1 MGKNL
6 FDFGDQVFENK
17 NNKVNDFNNKNNFET
32 EKDNNINF
40 NQNSTSQEN
49 IKDQA
54 KKMYDKYS
62 TYSQQDLISEFINTS
77 KQKLLDGSLSKEKIN
92 QTASLL
98 TPYLNTQQKEMLKEL
113 MDKIDV

>member
-6 FDFGDQVFENK
+6 FDFGDQIFEKENIIDNK
-17 NNKVNDFNNKNNFET
+17 GSSFES
-32 EKDNNINF
+32 K
-40 NQNSTSQEN
+40 EN
-49 IKDQA
+49 IKSSQKNFESSSIQDEA
-54 KKMYDKYS
+54 KKMYDRYS
-62 TYSQQDLISEFINTS
+62 TYSQQDLINEFVNTS

-98 TPYLNTQQKEMLKEL
+98 SPYLNSQQKEMLKNL

>member
-6 FDFGDQVFENK
+6 FDFGDQIFEKENIIDNKGSGFENK
-17 NNKVNDFNNKNNFET
+17 
-32 EKDNNINF
+32 
-40 NQNSTSQEN
+40 EN
-49 IKDQA
+49 IKSSQKNFESSSIQDEA
-54 KKMYDKYS
+54 KKMYDRYS
-62 TYSQQDLISEFINTS
+62 TYSQQDLINEFVNTS

-98 TPYLNTQQKEMLKEL
+98 SPYLNSQQKEMLKNL